1 MDDGYSSLNLSIIKY
16 VDQSKTIQPLLPTL
30 EGKGAILCSS
40 LRQSE
45 LIMGLSQLSGFES
58 EAGAIKRTDIS
69 ELLPHCYF
77 IIYRINGSRKSPIQL
92 QGMF

>member
-1 MDDGYSSLNLSIIKY
+1 MIKKKKKH
-16 VDQSKTIQPLLPTL
+16 STFALLPTKEKEPFCAL
-30 EGKGAILCSS
+30 PS
-40 LRQSE
+40 RQSE

-77 IIYRINGSRKSPIQL
+77 IIYRINGSRKSPIQS